1 MGEERVVL
9 EDHAE
14 PSGDRLD
21 PRHVLSVHY
30 HASGI
35 GTLEAGKE
43 TQRRGL
49 SASARPEQRQH
60 LAALERE
67 RETVHG
73 EHAVESLD
81 QALETQELAHR
92 ACLPV
97 PRT

>member
-1 MGEERVVL
+1 MREERVVL

-14 PSGDRLD
+14 PSGDGLD

-30 HASGI
+30 DASGI
-35 GTLEAGKE
+35 GSLEAGEE
-43 TQRRGL
+43 TQRRRL
-49 SASARPEQRQH
+49 SASARPEQRQQ

-73 EHAVESLD
+73 DHAVESLD
-81 QALETQELAHR
+81 QPLETEELAHR
-92 ACLPV
+92 ACWPV